1 MAKKEVTKKDAI
13 DTRLDRIVW
22 REISHK
28 SVREIAE
35 DHGLNVQDVFEAKR
49 RILESVDSL
58 TIQERVTKM
67 ITDLSEVVEIA
78 LAHSRIIGHDAEAQR
93 NLGPVLTAATQA
105 SKAVIAQ
112 MNTMEKATSGQVEKL
127 NQRRINALVTI
138 MQMTV
143 DASVVELDDGKP
155 HTAEEMFAVFNK
167 NMIAGVAEVEAREL
181 DG

>member
-22 REISHK
+22 REIGHK

-35 DHGLNVQDVFEAKR
+35 EHGLNVQDVFEAKR

-127 NQRRINALVTI
+127 NQRRINALVTLVRE
-138 MQMTV
+138 TV
-143 DASVVELDDGKP
+143 DKSVEELSEKHGIS
-155 HTAEEMFAVFNK
+155 AEEMFAVFNK
-167 NMIAGVAEVEAREL
+167 HLVESAADLDARESS
-181 DG
+181 D